1 MQGWRISMEDAKITE
16 LEIDENRAC
25 FGVFDGHGGK
35 EVAMFVAKNFIPE
48 LLHNT
53 HYQTGRMDT
62 ALSQTFLRMD
72 VLLQTDAGKQQL
84 VKFMR
89 DLPEG
94 AVVSPGECDSM
105 AGCTSVVGLL
115 HGTDLYVANAGDSRC
130 VLAKKGKAIE
140 MTIDHKPDLTSEKE
154 RITRAGGVVEEGR
167 VMGNL
172 NLSRSIGDLE
182 YKRNPELPPED
193 QMITAY
199 PEVKKEKIDRDT
211 DFMVLACDGVWDIL
225 TSQECVDFIYQR
237 LQTSTL
243 SDIVESLLDRCLAKD
258 VASSGGLGCDN
269 MTCII
274 VDLRSY

>member
-1 MQGWRISMEDAKITE
+1 
-16 LEIDENRAC
+16 
-25 FGVFDGHGGK
+25 
-35 EVAMFVAKNFIPE
+35 
-48 LLHNT
+48 
-53 HYQTGRMDT
+53 MDT

-94 AVVSPGECDSM
+94 AVVSASECDSM
-105 AGCTSVVGLL
+105 AGCTAVVGLID
-115 HGTDLYVANAGDSRC
+115 GTDLYVANAGDSRC

-140 MTIDHKPDLTSEKE
+140 MTVDHKPDLTSEKE
-154 RITRAGGVVEEGR
+154 RIARAGGVVEEGR

-193 QMITAY
+193 QMITAF
-199 PEVKKEKIDRDT
+199 PEVKKEKIDSDT

-225 TSQECVDFIYQR
+225 TSQACVDFIYQR

-243 SDIVESLLDRCLAKD
+243 SDIAESLLDRCLAKD

-274 VDLRSY
+274 VDLRSYSR